1 MLCRRHHPAMMRC
14 SLCFLISFSP
24 LVVAATKTNPSFMLA
39 AGISSAEEMC
49 VVSGGS
55 SVILR
60 SCRAAVTSGTGSE
73 VWTFS
78 NGKLVNAASA
88 RCMSSEGGRVGLS
101 DCDKSGAQWEVLGSG
116 QLKTG
121 DACLSQSGLA
131 AGAVNVARNAAV
143 TASSTADV
151 VAHAASAAVDGN
163 EASFWASR
171 FGETEPVTLTIDLGA
186 ETQLNSARI
195 VWEFPAL
202 AFTIS
207 LSVDG
212 KNFAEAFATDS
223 NILFTTVVPLG
234 GASATQLKIT
244 MLKPHPLHGVFQGHG
259 LYGIKSVAAEAA
271 GLNAVTENCAIAA
284 KSADARDKYFQVHVG
299 EFDPL
304 DAKSVASELPALEA
318 AKASVSATVS
328 ELAEALPKL
337 STCRSKAM
345 TSASIGRTI
354 FGSSARL
361 GRRSA
366 AKADGA
372 DAAAVGELMSVA
384 RETIMAARALLK

>member
-1 MLCRRHHPAMMRC
+1 MLCRRNLLAMMRC
-14 SLCFLISFSP
+14 CFFFSISLSP
-24 LVVAATKTNPSFMLA
+24 LVAAASKTNPSFMLA

-49 VVSGGS
+49 IVSGGS
-55 SVILR
+55 SVILS
-60 SCRAAVTSGTGSE
+60 SCKAAVAAGTGSE
-73 VWTFS
+73 VWSFS

-88 RCMSSEGGRVGLS
+88 RCMSSESGKVGLS

-143 TASSTADV
+143 AASSTADV

-171 FGETEPVTLTIDLGA
+171 IGETEPVTLTIDLGP
-186 ETQLNSARI
+186 ETQLTSARI

-202 AFTIS
+202 AFAVS

-212 KNFAEAFATDS
+212 EHFAEAFATDS
-223 NILFTTVVPLG
+223 NILSTTVVPLG
-234 GASATQLKIT
+234 GASATKLRVT
-244 MLKPHPLHGVFQGHG
+244 MQKPHPLHGIFQGHG
-259 LYGIKSVAAEAA
+259 LYGIKSLAAEAA
-271 GLNAVTENCAIAA
+271 GLNAVTEDCAKAA

-304 DAKSVASELPALEA
+304 GAKSVASELPALEA

-337 STCRSKAM
+337 SVCKSKAM
-345 TSASIGRTI
+345 ATASIGRAI
-354 FGSSARL
+354 FGSSARF

-366 AKADGA
+366 AKADGV

-384 RETIMAARALLK
+384 RETIMAARAMLK